1 MGGPFPWW
9 AERDGPWP
17 AMGSVNRTWAL
28 PLPRA
33 ALMFSYSWPH
43 LPSRGHPL
51 LITIIK

>member
-17 AMGSVNRTWAL
+17 AMGSVDRTWAL

-33 ALMFSYSWPH
+33 ALMSPT
-43 LPSRGHPL
+43 PG
-51 LITIIK
+51 LICPAGATHY